1 MNATT
6 DGPLQRLAPV
16 LAPSALMDRERA
28 SAILGK
34 VGLDALVLTVPEN
47 VYYATGIWPPL
58 EPLGLHDSTV
68 AVLPQ
73 NPADPIAL
81 ISHQF
86 IYYYAIADSAPAVDV
101 EPYLVTGPS
110 PDGVAPAALY
120 ALPDGAQITARERN
134 RRDRIASIPE
144 FHASIADAV
153 GRALQA
159 RGVAGRRLGF
169 DSLVAAD
176 LLSACAASSTVR
188 DARQVVKHIRIVK
201 TPAEIALMRIA
212 SAANVEAALATAQ
225 KLRELGSIRSVRRDF
240 FERVSA
246 LGNTPRFMAVDGA
259 INVDVDEELREGTSV
274 LIDCVS
280 HYAGYHGDFGRTIFI
295 GEPPRRVCDAVAA
308 ISTTIEE
315 MASQLRPGVRFSEVS
330 AIGRQILSKLGNYAV
345 PFGPHSIGL
354 AHTEQPIAGL
364 DGGAVDIALEVGMI
378 ISVDCPLLEA
388 DPGGTVHMEDLMLI
402 TPDGAVAIHETG
414 NRHLTV

>member
-1 MNATT
+1 MNATM
-6 DGPLQRLAPV
+6 DGPLRTLAPV
-16 LAPSALMDRERA
+16 SAPSALIDRERA
-28 SAILGK
+28 SAILRRS
-34 VGLDALVLTVPEN
+34 GLDALVLTVPEN
-47 VYYATGIWPPL
+47 VYHATGIWPPL
-58 EPLGLHDSTV
+58 ERLGLCESSV
-68 AVLPQ
+68 AIVPR
-73 NPADPIAL
+73 NPADPVAWV
-81 ISHQF
+81 SHQF
-86 IYYYAIADSAPAVDV
+86 IYYYAIADSAPAVNV

-110 PDGVAPAALY
+110 PDGVAPPALY
-120 ALPDGAQITARERN
+120 ALRDGAQVTARERN
-134 RRDRIASIPE
+134 RRDRIATIPE
-144 FHASIADAV
+144 FYASIADATR
-153 GRALQA
+153 RALRS
-159 RGVAGRRLGF
+159 RGLADGHLGF
-169 DSLVAAD
+169 DSLAGAD
-176 LLSACAASSTVR
+176 LLSECAASSTAC
-188 DARQVVKHIRIVK
+188 DARNVVKHIRLVK

-212 SAANVEAALATAQ
+212 SAANVEAALATA
-225 KLRELGSIRSVRRDF
+225 KKMRELGSIRLVRREF

-246 LGNTPRFMAVDGA
+246 LGNTPQFMAVDGA

-295 GEPPRRVCDAVAA
+295 GKPPRRVCDAVAA

-345 PFGPHSIGL
+345 PFGPHSVGL

-364 DGGAVDIALEVGMI
+364 DGGAIDIALEAGMI

-402 TPDGAVAIHETG
+402 TSNGAVAIHETD